1 MALGLPG
8 WVNENQASFFGF
20 GVPGQVLWAILKTP
34 MAVAGLCA
42 AFWDSVVPGTPEE
55 RGLVTT
61 SK

>member
-1 MALGLPG
+1 MQTTTTTPKKRRKGMG
-8 WVNENQASFFGF
+8 E
-20 GVPGQVLWAILKTP
+20 VLHRIGKSP